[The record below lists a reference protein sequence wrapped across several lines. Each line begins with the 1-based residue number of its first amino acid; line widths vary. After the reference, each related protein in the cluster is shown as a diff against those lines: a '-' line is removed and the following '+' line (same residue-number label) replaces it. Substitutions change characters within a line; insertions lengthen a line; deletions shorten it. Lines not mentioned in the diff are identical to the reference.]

1 MRSRTDEEAWPA
13 TRTRAHPQIS
23 TTGPEKSTG
32 EVPDVE
38 QGASPAATFQ
48 VSRYVASSAALETFG
63 RA

>member
-1 MRSRTDEEAWPA
+1 MKKLGQLPA
-13 TRTRAHPQIS
+13 
-23 TTGPEKSTG
+23 PELIHKFQLPNLKNGG